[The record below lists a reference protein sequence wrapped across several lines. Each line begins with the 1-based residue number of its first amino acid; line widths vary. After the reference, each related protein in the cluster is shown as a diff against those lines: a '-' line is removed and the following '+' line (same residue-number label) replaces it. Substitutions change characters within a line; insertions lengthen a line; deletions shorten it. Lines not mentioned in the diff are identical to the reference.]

1 MGYSLGSLAMTK
13 PSGIITLLTD
23 FGLSDPFV
31 GIMHGVLLSKKRD
44 FTLIDL
50 THGIEPQNV
59 RQAAF
64 WIASSYREFRK
75 EPYMVVVDPGVG
87 STRRPLIVEIDGH
100 YFVAPDNGVLSLVVD
115 EAERVDVRYYGYG
128 NWNYL
133 RSAIPWPGYFS
144 PAAAELAIGKRW
156 MTELGED
163 AIETY
168 KRLDIQ
174 APSEN
179 DGRISGQ
186 IFMSDHFGNWFTNI
200 PLKMESWSSPRV
212 RIGELEL
219 PLQKTYSEVAT
230 GEVVALTNSFDRLE
244 IAVNQGSARKEL
256 PFSVGQAVEIIE

>member
-1 MGYSLGSLAMTK
+1 MTK

-64 WIASSYREFRK
+64 WIASSYREFP
-75 EPYMVVVDPGVG
+75 EGTVHMVVVDPGVG
-87 STRRPLIVEIDGH
+87 SKRRPLIAEIDGH

-115 EAERVDVRYYGYG
+115 EAERVDVRY
-128 NWNYL
+128 L
-133 RSAIPWPGYFS
+133 RLWQLELSRVSNTFHGRDIFS

-168 KRLDIQ
+168 KRLDVQ
-174 APSEN
+174 SPSEN

-200 PLKMESWSSPRV
+200 PLKMYESWASPRV

-219 PLQKTYSEVAT
+219 PLQKTYSEVAP
-230 GEVVALTNSFDRLE
+230 GDVVALTNSFDRLE

>member
-1 MGYSLGSLAMTK
+1 MTK

-31 GIMHGVLLSKKRD
+31 GIMHGVLLSKRRD

-64 WIASSYREFRK
+64 WIASSYREFP
-75 EPYMVVVDPGVG
+75 EGTVHMVVVDPGVG
-87 STRRPLIVEIDGH
+87 SKRRPLIAEIDGH
-100 YFVAPDNGVLSLVVD
+100 YFVAPDNGVLTMVVD
-115 EAERVDVRYYGYG
+115 EAERCDVRY
-128 NWNYL
+128 L
-133 RSAIPWPGYFS
+133 RLWQLELSRVSNTFHGRDIFS
-144 PAAAELAIGKRW
+144 PAAAELAIGERW

-168 KRLDIQ
+168 KRLDVQ

-200 PLKMESWSSPRV
+200 PAKMYESWSTAKV
-212 RIGELEL
+212 RIGDLQL
-219 PLQKTYSEVAT
+219 PLQKTYSDVAP

-244 IAVNQGSARKEL
+244 IAVNQGCARQAL
-256 PFSVGQAVEIIE
+256 PFLVGQTVEIIS